1 MTPTDR
7 NNNQEL
13 LQIDSPRLILRRWQ
27 PDDAEALFRYASD
40 AKVSELALWDRHT
53 SVEMSREV
61 IEKFFIPNPHT
72 FAITDKTKGEPI
84 GCIGIVPEGN
94 EHYDISEREREVGY
108 WLGRPHWG
116 KGITTEALKALIR
129 YCRDTLALKS
139 LIITTDERNV
149 ASQRVAEKCGFSLID
164 RYEIS
169 GNPGFAY
176 RLMLGN
182 D

>member
-1 MTPTDR
+1 MCKLAQ
-7 NNNQEL
+7 NNINTT
-13 LQIDSPRLILRRWQ
+13 PRLILRHWR

-53 SVEMSREV
+53 SVDMSREV
-61 IEKFFIPNPHT
+61 IEKFFMTNPHT
-72 FAITDKTKGEPI
+72 FAITDKTTGEPI
-84 GCIGIVPEGN
+84 GCIGIVPEGE
-94 EHYDISEREREVGY
+94 EHYDIMNGEREVGY
-108 WLGRPHWG
+108 WLGRTHWG

-129 YCRDTLALKS
+129 YCRDALALKS
-139 LIITTDERNV
+139 LLITADARNT
-149 ASQRVAEKCGFSLID
+149 ASQRVAEKCGFRLID

-176 RLMLGN
+176 RLMLDN